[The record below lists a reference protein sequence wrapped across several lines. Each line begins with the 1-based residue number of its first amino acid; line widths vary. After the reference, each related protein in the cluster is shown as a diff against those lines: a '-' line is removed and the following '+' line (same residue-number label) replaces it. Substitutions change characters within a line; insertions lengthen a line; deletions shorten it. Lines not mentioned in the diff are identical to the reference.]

1 MHRVTD
7 CRGSP
12 VWCGVQG
19 GSGSVLLMSIGYDD
33 DLYKTFEDVLV
44 VHTFKLS

>member
-19 GSGSVLLMSIGYDD
+19 KSGSGLLMSIGYD
-33 DLYKTFEDVLV
+33 DLYKTFEDVLA

>member
-33 DLYKTFEDVLV
+33 VYKTFEEVLV
-44 VHTFKLS
+44 VDTFKLS